1 MAPRI
6 KALTEYPTKNA
17 PKGPAIPLAGPLFSY
32 ETALNPIHVHP
43 EFSRL

>member
-6 KALTEYPTKNA
+6 TTQYHEPTANA
-17 PKGPAIPLAGPLFSY
+17 PKGPAIPLAGPLFSFKSSP
-32 ETALNPIHVHP
+32 TPTGVHP